1 MNDLPSFFLRS
12 SFAMPSFILRS
23 GFASER
29 RKSEGRARARRKHD
43 EIIYKNKA
51 YTDVSLLFMDLFYFR
66 TSKLHILDLLTRSD
80 LWFLP
85 FTIKHAD
92 C

>member
-1 MNDLPSFFLRS
+1 MHDLPSFFLRS

-43 EIIYKNKA
+43 EIIYKKKA
-51 YTDVSLLFMDLFYFR
+51 YIRVSLFLMDLFYFC

>member
-1 MNDLPSFFLRS
+1 MHDLPSFFLRS

-23 GFASER
+23 GFAPER
-29 RKSEGRARARRKHD
+29 RKSEGRARARRKHY

-51 YTDVSLLFMDLFYFR
+51 YTDVSLIFMDLFYFR